1 MRVPWLVM
9 LVVLG
14 SATLA
19 APLDA
24 QRKPDWQTHCDACL
38 GYYTSNP
45 AEVHCQ
51 DDYTATYPEC
61 LVGGGRACLM
71 VRAVAA
77 AKANDCDKAFKLTL
91 MCQCHDG
98 TAQEHLRAAG
108 PRAVCGYLMAK

>member
-1 MRVPWLVM
+1 MRTRWLFV

-14 SATLA
+14 CAALS
-19 APLDA
+19 APLGA
-24 QRKPDWQTHCDACL
+24 QWKPDWQQHCDACL

-45 AEVHCQ
+45 AEVQCQ
-51 DDYTATYPEC
+51 GDYAATYPEC
-61 LVGGGRACLM
+61 LAGGGRACLM

-77 AKANDCDKAFKLTL
+77 AKADNCDTAFKLTPIR
-91 MCQCHDG
+91 QCHDG